1 MLPREVPR
9 RIDRMRSARISKRP
23 AVAFVAARGPLARR
37 AYDRLPQNHPLPPV
51 YRLAESAEVA
61 LGELVRDTKLARVEA
76 ALFAADE
83 PLTAR
88 KLATVAELTDAA
100 EARRAVQRLKEFY
113 ETDGTA
119 FQIEEIAGGWQL
131 RTRAE
136 FHPWLVRLRR
146 INPDPRLSGAAL
158 ETLAIIAYRQPIMR
172 AGIEAIRGVQC
183 GELLRHLME
192 RGLVRIAGRD
202 NSLGRPVLYG
212 TSRKFLQI
220 FGLNS
225 LKDLPEI
232 EQLRQPKSS

>member
-1 MLPREVPR
+1 
-9 RIDRMRSARISKRP
+9 MRGIQP
-23 AVAFVAARGPLARR
+23 LRGPLARR
-37 AYDRLPQNHPLPPV
+37 RYEQLSANHRLPLV
-51 YRLAESAEVA
+51 YRRAEPDETA
-61 LGELVRDTKLARVEA
+61 LGELVRDARLARVEA

-83 PLTAR
+83 PLTPR
-88 KLATVAELTDAA
+88 KLVTVAELADAA
-100 EARRAVQRLKEFY
+100 EARRAILRLKEYY

-172 AGIEAIRGVQC
+172 AGVEAIRGVQC

-202 NSLGRPVLYG
+202 DSLGRPVLYG
-212 TSRKFLQI
+212 TTRKFLQI

-232 EQLRQPKSS
+232 EQLRQPKSVQPP

>member
-1 MLPREVPR
+1 MQTARALDVLAKPGKLLMRPIPLPRGPVVR
-9 RIDRMRSARISKRP
+9 RR
-23 AVAFVAARGPLARR
+23 
-37 AYDRLPQNHPLPPV
+37 YDRLSENHPLPLAH
-51 YRLAESAEVA
+51 RLAEPGEGA
-61 LGELVRDTKLARVEA
+61 LGELVRDPKLARVEA

-83 PLTAR
+83 PLTPR
-88 KLATVAELTDAA
+88 KLATVAELADAA
-100 EARRAVQRLKEFY
+100 EARRTVQRLHEYY
-113 ETDGTA
+113 ETDHTS
-119 FQIEEIAGGWQL
+119 FQIEEIAGGWQV
-131 RTRAE
+131 RTRPE

-146 INPDPRLSGAAL
+146 IHPDPRLSGAAL

-202 NSLGRPVLYG
+202 DSLGRPVLYG
-212 TSRKFLQI
+212 TTRKFLQV

-232 EQLRQPKSS
+232 EQLRQPKAEPPA

>member
-1 MLPREVPR
+1 LH
-9 RIDRMRSARISKRP
+9 D
-23 AVAFVAARGPLARR
+23 
-37 AYDRLPQNHPLPPV
+37 Y
-51 YRLAESAEVA
+51 
-61 LGELVRDTKLARVEA
+61 
-76 ALFAADE
+76 
-83 PLTAR
+83 
-88 KLATVAELTDAA
+88 
-100 EARRAVQRLKEFY
+100 Y
-113 ETDGTA
+113 ENDGTA

-131 RTRAE
+131 RTRPE
-136 FHPWLVRLRR
+136 FHLWLVRLRR

-202 NSLGRPVLYG
+202 DSLGRPVLYS
-212 TSRKFLQI
+212 TTRKFLQI

-232 EQLRQPKSS
+232 EQLRQPKLPGACEAGCGSGHYSVDGRSASAEIFIV